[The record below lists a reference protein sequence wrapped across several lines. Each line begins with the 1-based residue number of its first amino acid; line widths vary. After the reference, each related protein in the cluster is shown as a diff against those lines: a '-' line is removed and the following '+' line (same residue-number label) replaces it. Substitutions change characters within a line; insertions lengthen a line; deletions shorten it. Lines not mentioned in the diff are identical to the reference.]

1 MNVLTK
7 KILFSAL
14 FLALCTALLPAP
26 LHAASSLEISG
37 WLPYWS
43 AKGAIRDAKR
53 HLDDLAVIH
62 PFGYSVKNSGEL
74 ADTGS
79 FKKNR
84 DWKDLFRRAAR
95 EDVLVVPTVMW
106 SNTGAMFN
114 VLSNPA
120 SRAAHIEAI
129 VDQVDDRDYDGIDI
143 NYEGKSAA
151 TKEYFSAFLSELKD
165 ELGRRKILSCTIEA
179 RTPPESLY
187 VTVPAVIPYANDL
200 SVIADVCD
208 RINIMAYDQ
217 QRADLDLNKERKGA
231 PYAPVADA
239 DWVEKV
245 LDLMLET
252 LPAEKV
258 SLGVATYGHEFEI
271 VTEPDWYRAYS
282 KTRALNI
289 PAIEKLIKKYKV
301 KAYRNSAGELGASYF
316 PSKHAPQ
323 LSAKGATVAEQTLN
337 YANQTGATAIFYFL
351 SWSDADAIAE
361 KVELA
366 KKYDLNGI
374 ALFKIDGQEDKNIW
388 KLF

>member
-1 MNVLTK
+1 MDTRLK
-7 KILFSAL
+7 KVLFSA
-14 FLALCTALLPAP
+14 FLLAFAVSFFPAP

-43 AKGAIRDAKR
+43 AKGAIKDAKK

-62 PFGYSVKNSGEL
+62 PFGYTVKNSGEL
-74 ADTGS
+74 VDTGK

-84 DWKDLFRRAAR
+84 NWKDLFKRAQR
-95 EDVLVVPTVMW
+95 KDVLVIPSVTW
-106 SNTGAMFN
+106 SNTGAMFT
-114 VLSNPA
+114 VLGTPA
-120 SRAAHIEAI
+120 LRKDHIQGI
-129 VDQVDDRDYDGIDI
+129 VDEVDDRNYDGIDI
-143 NYEGKSAA
+143 NYEGKSSA
-151 TKEYFSAFLSELKD
+151 TKDYFSTFLRELKD
-165 ELGRRKILSCTIEA
+165 ELGHKILSCSIEA

-187 VTVPAVIPYANDL
+187 VTVPDVIPYANDL
-200 SVIADVCD
+200 DAIAEYCD
-208 RINIMAYDQ
+208 RINIMTYDQ
-217 QRADLDLNKERKGA
+217 QRADLDLNKERKGT

-258 SLGVATYGHEFEI
+258 SLGVATYGHEFEV
-271 VTEPDWYRAYS
+271 VTEPDWYRYYS
-282 KTRALNI
+282 KTRALNV

-301 KAYRNSAGELGASYF
+301 DEYRNSAGELGASYF

-323 LSAKGATVAEQTLN
+323 LSYDGDTVAEQTLN
-337 YANQTGATAIFYFL
+337 YANATGNTAVFYFL
-351 SWSDADAIAE
+351 SWSDAEAIEE
-361 KVELA
+361 KVKLA
-366 KKYDLNGI
+366 EKYDLNGV